1 MEGRCFTIWATRESK
16 QKQKRLREGNKK
28 TQKNYTKNG
37 LNEPDYHKGV
47 VTHLEPDI
55 LECEV
60 KWTLGRIT
68 INKAGGGD
76 RISAEL
82 FKILKDAAAKV
93 LHSIC
98 QKIWETHQCPQ
109 VEKHH
114 FSFQSQRIVKSL
126 SCVRLLVTPGTA
138 AYLASPSMGFSRQEY
153 WNVLPLPS
161 PKEGQCQ
168 KMFKLCTIVFISHT
182 SKVML
187 KILQSRLQQ
196 YVNLELLL
204 STNWI

>member
-1 MEGRCFTIWATRESK
+1 MDCSQPGTSVHKIFQARVLEWVAISFSRGSSWPWDQTQVSLMEGRCFTIWATRESK
-16 QKQKRLREGNKK
+16 QKQKRLREGNKN
-28 TQKNYTKNG
+28 TQKNYTENG

-76 RISAEL
+76 RIPAEL

-98 QKIWETHQCPQ
+98 QQIWKTHQCPQ

-114 FSFQSQRIVKSL
+114 FSFQSQRIV
-126 SCVRLLVTPGTA
+126 
-138 AYLASPSMGFSRQEY
+138 
-153 WNVLPLPS
+153 
-161 PKEGQCQ
+161 
-168 KMFKLCTIVFISHT
+168 
-182 SKVML
+182 
-187 KILQSRLQQ
+187 
-196 YVNLELLL
+196 
-204 STNWI
+204 